1 MIDFAPGM
9 RTIIR
14 DEEWMVKKIET
25 NSLGN
30 KTLYC
35 VGISPLVKDREA
47 IFLTDLEEIQI
58 VDPAEVKL
66 VADTSPFYKRALLYL
81 ESQWRQQIPTDAN
94 LHIGHKAAMDLMPYQ
109 LDPAKLALQRPRQRI
124 LIADTVGLGKTLEA
138 GILMSELI
146 ARGKGK
152 RILVV
157 TVKSMMTQFQKEMWN
172 RFTIPLV
179 RLDSNRIQKIR
190 ANLPSNYNP
199 FFYYDKTIVSIDTL
213 KRDVEYRTH
222 LENAYWDIIVIDEA
236 QNVAERG
243 DHQAQRSRLAKLLAD
258 RSDTMIMLSATPHD
272 GRAKSF
278 ASLMNMLDPTAIAD
292 PQNYTPEDIKGL
304 CIRRFK
310 KDVKDQVSG
319 SFLERKIT
327 LERCNASAKEEYAFD
342 IFAEMQLE
350 MDLGKTKGTGQLFKT
365 SLEKSLFSSPAA
377 CIKSIEA
384 RLKKL
389 YKKYTADDI
398 KDIHLLENLKTAL
411 EAITPADF
419 TRYQK
424 LLDLIRSKEYAWNP
438 ADSGDRV
445 VIFTERIE
453 TMKYL
458 AERLRKD
465 LGLKANAIQEIS
477 GGMSDAEQQRIVEDF
492 GRTESPVRVLVASD
506 VASEGLNL
514 HYLSHRLIH
523 FDIPWSL
530 MVFQQRNGRIDR
542 YGQQNRPDIRYML
555 IESDN
560 KRIKGDM
567 RIIEILITKEEQ
579 ALKNIGDPSLLLG
592 KFTIEDEELVVAETI
607 ESGSDSD
614 AFEQTLD
621 AGEDDFD
628 PFEALMAAAGK
639 EEDEDEKKSE
649 IVAVDDS
656 LSVPVYLE
664 MTKSNGAPL
673 LWVLLSASKESDAG
687 IMESFV
693 FNANDVDDD
702 AAGTLYKG
710 VLGEIANEDLVTKI
724 LFGTAEPPRFV
735 MLIGMNQI
743 ALIDRNKWNEK
754 RYLQFELEEI
764 FSRLENTTLQAM
776 SVLLH
781 KDSLCPDDGKVLL
794 DELDEQSQKNASGVS
809 QDLKYALRESIE
821 LLGNEVLY
829 DMKARLGR
837 DLDAD
842 PVDAGQLTL
851 ECLRY
856 MYRMLFVLFIESR
869 PELGYAPIKAQS
881 YYSGYSLES
890 LRDIAD
896 NIRDDVNEVG
906 DGYYLHETLAKL
918 YELIYDG
925 YPKTEDELKKATGS
939 DSLHDMFLIAP
950 LKAHIFDPEYTKMI
964 TAAKLRNSCMLRI
977 IDLMSLT
984 RATGRKNGRR
994 GRISY
999 VNLGINQMGAVYEA
1013 LLYYR
1018 GFIAEHQV
1026 LIQGK

>member
-14 DEEWMVKKIET
+14 DEEWIVKKIET

-35 VGISPLVKDREA
+35 VGVSPLVKDREA
-47 IFLTDLEEIQI
+47 IFLADLEQIQ
-58 VDPAEVKL
+58 VVNPAEVKL
-66 VADTSPFYKRALLYL
+66 VADTSPFYKRSLLYI

-94 LHIGHKAAMDLMPYQ
+94 LHIGHQAAMDLMPYQ
-109 LDPAKLALQRPRQRI
+109 LDPAKLSLQRPRQRL

-190 ANLPSNYNP
+190 ASLPSNYNP

-222 LENAYWDIIVIDEA
+222 LENAYWDIIVIDES

-310 KDVKDQVSG
+310 KDVKDQVG
-319 SFLERKIT
+319 GTFLERKIT
-327 LERCNASAKEEYAFD
+327 LERCRASAQEEYAFD
-342 IFAEMQLE
+342 LFAEMQLE

-384 RLKKL
+384 RLRKL
-389 YKKYTADDI
+389 YKKYSADDI
-398 KDIHLLENLKTAL
+398 KDIRLLENLKSAL
-411 EAITPADF
+411 EAITPAGF

-424 LLDLIRSKEYAWNP
+424 LINLLRSKEYAWNP
-438 ADSGDRV
+438 ADTGDRV

-458 AERLRKD
+458 AEHLRQD
-465 LGLKANAIQEIS
+465 LGLKASAVQEIS
-477 GGMSDAEQQRIVEDF
+477 GSMSDAEQQRIVEDF
-492 GRTESPVRVLVASD
+492 GRTESAVRILVASD

-542 YGQQNRPDIRYML
+542 YGQQKRPDIRYML
-555 IESDN
+555 IESNN

-592 KFTIEDEELVVAETI
+592 KFTIEDEELVVAEAI
-607 ESGSDSD
+607 EGGSDAV
-614 AFEQTLD
+614 AFEQSLD

-628 PFEALMAAAGK
+628 PFEALMSAAGEA
-639 EEDEDEKKSE
+639 EETGEKKSE
-649 IVAVDDS
+649 IVSDETLFSDVDYLYQALTYLNQTEQHPVERLKTVSGLDIKLTPDMARRLKALIPEEALPREGDTLRVSNDKAFCMEQMRSSMQKNLDEAAWPTVQYLWKLHPVLSWVNDKSS
-656 LSVPVYLE
+656 LLFKRDQAPVIGIPQKLASGECIYIVTGSIPNLKSTSLVDE
-664 MTKSNGAPL
+664 WFGLLYKNGKFVRAMTMNEVVQRAGLSNGNTPNTGSIGDAEITTASSL
-673 LWVLLSASKESDAG
+673 LQ
-687 IMESFV
+687 
-693 FNANDVDDD
+693 DVVTHAKVHMDEH
-702 AAGTLYKG
+702 YNKYQR
-710 VLGEIANEDLVTKI
+710 EIS
-724 LFGTAEPPRFV
+724 P
-735 MLIGMNQI
+735 
-743 ALIDRNKWNEK
+743 
-754 RYLQFELEEI
+754 
-764 FSRLENTTLQAM
+764 
-776 SVLLH
+776 
-781 KDSLCPDDGKVLL
+781 LL
-794 DELDEQSQKNASGVS
+794 DEEVDKLISLQERHHQYYQMTLFEQERKLHEQERRVDELFDQFTNWVKETLTIQNNPYIRVVAVVMGVS
-809 QDLKYALRESIE
+809 K
-821 LLGNEVLY
+821 
-829 DMKARLGR
+829 
-837 DLDAD
+837 
-842 PVDAGQLTL
+842 
-851 ECLRY
+851 
-856 MYRMLFVLFIESR
+856 
-869 PELGYAPIKAQS
+869 
-881 YYSGYSLES
+881 
-890 LRDIAD
+890 
-896 NIRDDVNEVG
+896 
-906 DGYYLHETLAKL
+906 
-918 YELIYDG
+918 
-925 YPKTEDELKKATGS
+925 
-939 DSLHDMFLIAP
+939 
-950 LKAHIFDPEYTKMI
+950 
-964 TAAKLRNSCMLRI
+964 
-977 IDLMSLT
+977 
-984 RATGRKNGRR
+984 
-994 GRISY
+994 
-999 VNLGINQMGAVYEA
+999 
-1013 LLYYR
+1013 
-1018 GFIAEHQV
+1018 
-1026 LIQGK
+1026 